1 MVKVDYISTKDINK
15 VAKIHSSKKYF
26 NWIMKIIDNEY
37 RFYPPLIIEDD
48 EDYLDDFEFDNI
60 EEDTTELDTVLVENK
75 EEEKTPM
82 FGELWTN
89 TAKFF
94 TEDRFNFVGVLDS
107 KMNKKMYAIKKG
119 MSTPARIEQYKEKE
133 IKISRCGC
141 AKINK
146 NKFID
151 TSTATDTYK
160 LYRVKQYS
168 NCLAKID
175 KYKEEDI
182 QEQLRNLSEV
192 VSEKVTAK
200 MKDLFKKKDDEIEL
214 LSFDEEYA

>member
-1 MVKVDYISTKDINK
+1 
-15 VAKIHSSKKYF
+15 
-26 NWIMKIIDNEY
+26 
-37 RFYPPLIIEDD
+37 
-48 EDYLDDFEFDNI
+48 
-60 EEDTTELDTVLVENK
+60 
-75 EEEKTPM
+75 
-82 FGELWTN
+82 
-89 TAKFF
+89 
-94 TEDRFNFVGVLDS
+94 
-107 KMNKKMYAIKKG
+107 MNKKMYSIKKG
-119 MSTPARIEQYKEKE
+119 MCTNARIEQYKEKN

-151 TSTATDTYK
+151 TSSTTDTYK

-182 QEQLRNLSEV
+182 QEQLRNLSEA

-200 MKDLFKKKDDEIEL
+200 MKDLFKKKYDEIEL
-214 LSFDEEYA
+214 LSFDEDYA

>member
-37 RFYPPLIIEDD
+37 RFYPPLVIEED
-48 EDYLDDFEFDNI
+48 EDLLDDFQFDNDI
-60 EEDTTELDTVLVENK
+60 EDTTELDTVLVEK
-75 EEEKTPM
+75 KEEKTPM

-89 TAKFF
+89 TTKFF

-107 KMNKKMYAIKKG
+107 KMNKKIYSIKKG
-119 MSTPARIEQYKEKE
+119 MCTNARIEQYKEKD
-133 IKISRCGC
+133 IKIKKYGS
-141 AKINK
+141 KINK
-146 NKFID
+146 DKFID
-151 TSTATDTYK
+151 TSTSTDNYK
-160 LYRVKQYS
+160 LYRVKQCS

-192 VSEKVTAK
+192 VSEKVTSK
-200 MKDLFKKKDDEIEL
+200 MKDLFKKNYDDIEL
-214 LSFDEEYA
+214 LSFDEDYA

>member
-37 RFYPPLIIEDD
+37 RFYPPLVIEED
-48 EDYLDDFEFDNI
+48 EDLLDDFEFDNDI
-60 EEDTTELDTVLVENK
+60 EDTTELDTVLVEKK
-75 EEEKTPM
+75 EEKAPM

-89 TAKFF
+89 TTKFF

-107 KMNKKMYAIKKG
+107 KMNKKIYSIKKG
-119 MSTPARIEQYKEKE
+119 MCTNARIEQYKEKD
-133 IKISRCGC
+133 IKIKKYGS
-141 AKINK
+141 KINK
-146 NKFID
+146 DKFID
-151 TSTATDTYK
+151 TSTSTDNYK
-160 LYRVKQYS
+160 LYRVKQCS

-192 VSEKVTAK
+192 VSEKVTSK
-200 MKDLFKKKDDEIEL
+200 MKDLFKKNYDDIEL
-214 LSFDEEYA
+214 LSFDEDYA

>member
-37 RFYPPLIIEDD
+37 RFYPPLVIEED
-48 EDYLDDFEFDNI
+48 EDLLDDFEFDDDV
-60 EEDTTELDTVLVENK
+60 EDTTELDTVLVKKK
-75 EEEKTPM
+75 EEKAPM

-89 TAKFF
+89 TTKFF

-107 KMNKKMYAIKKG
+107 KMNKKIYSIKKG
-119 MSTPARIEQYKEKE
+119 MCTNARIEQYKEKNV
-133 IKISRCGC
+133 KISKYGS
-141 AKINK
+141 KINK
-146 NKFID
+146 DKFID
-151 TSTATDTYK
+151 TSTSTDNYK
-160 LYRVKQYS
+160 LYRVKQCS

-182 QEQLRNLSEV
+182 QEQLRNLSIV
-192 VSEKVTAK
+192 VSEKVTSK
-200 MKDLFKKKDDEIEL
+200 MKDLFKKNYDDIEL
-214 LSFDEEYA
+214 LTFDEDYA

>member
-37 RFYPPLIIEDD
+37 RFYPPLIIEED
-48 EDYLDDFEFDNI
+48 EDILDDFEFDD
-60 EEDTTELDTVLVENK
+60 EVEDTSDLDTVLVEKK
-75 EEEKTPM
+75 EEKAPM

-89 TAKFF
+89 TTKFF
-94 TEDRFNFVGVLDS
+94 IEDRFNFVGILDS
-107 KMNKKMYAIKKG
+107 KMDKKMYAIKKG
-119 MSTPARIEQYKEKE
+119 MSSSARIEQYKEKD

-151 TSTATDTYK
+151 TSSTTDTYK

-182 QEQLRNLSEV
+182 QEQLRNLSEA

-200 MKDLFKKKDDEIEL
+200 MKDLFKKKYDEIEL
-214 LSFDEEYA
+214 LSFDEDYA

>member
-1 MVKVDYISTKDINK
+1 MVRVDYISTKDINK

-37 RFYPPLIIEDD
+37 RFYPPLVIEDE
-48 EDYLDDFEFDNI
+48 EDSFDDFEFDTD
-60 EEDTTELDTVLVENK
+60 EDDITILDSVLDEHK
-75 EEEKTPM
+75 GEEKVPM
-82 FGELWTN
+82 FGELWAN

-94 TEDRFNFVGVLDS
+94 TEDRFNFVGILDS
-107 KMNKKMYAIKKG
+107 KMDKKMSSIKKG
-119 MSTPARIEQYKEKE
+119 MIYPAKIQQYKVKD
-133 IKISRCGC
+133 IKISKC
-141 AKINK
+141 ATKEINK
-146 NKFID
+146 NKFINYCC
-151 TSTATDTYK
+151 TDDSYK
-160 LYRVKQYS
+160 LFRVKQYN

-192 VSEKVTAK
+192 VSNAVTIK
-200 MKDLFKKKDDEIEL
+200 MNNLFKKKDDDIEV

>member
-37 RFYPPLIIEDD
+37 RFYPPLIIEED
-48 EDYLDDFEFDNI
+48 EDILDDFEFDTV
-60 EEDTTELDTVLVENK
+60 EEDTTDLDTVLVEK
-75 EEEKTPM
+75 KEEKTPM

-89 TAKFF
+89 TTKFF
-94 TEDRFNFVGVLDS
+94 TEDRFNFVGILDS
-107 KMNKKMYAIKKG
+107 KMDKKMYAIKKG
-119 MSTPARIEQYKEKE
+119 MSSSARIEQYKEKD
-133 IKISRCGC
+133 IKISKCGS
-141 AKINK
+141 KVINK
-146 NKFID
+146 YRFID
-151 TSTATDTYK
+151 TSTTSDNYK

-182 QEQLRNLSEV
+182 QEQLNNLSEI
-192 VSEKVTAK
+192 VSEKVTTK
-200 MKDLFKKKDDEIEL
+200 MKDLFKNKNDEIEL